1 MSADKSPNAPAP
13 AGSGLAD
20 VQSRPDDRALAID
33 WVGVKGLG
41 YPITVLD
48 RARGRQQT
56 VGKVTMLV
64 RLPQEQKG
72 THMSRFVQI
81 LGEHHTEITLSSVHS
96 MLGEMQERLGSERA
110 RIEVAFPYFIT
121 KKAPVTGSQG
131 LVGYNV
137 QLAGRTGIRDRMEL
151 KVDVPVTTLCPC
163 SKEISEAGAHNQRG
177 TVTVLVRLRGMLWL
191 EELVEIVERCAS
203 CEVYS
208 VLKRPDE
215 KYVTE
220 RAYQHP
226 VFVED
231 LLRDIAAELMQR
243 EVVEHFSVE
252 VETIES
258 IHDHNA
264 YGYVCRTR
272 DDENPTGWR

>member
-1 MSADKSPNAPAP
+1 MSGKQTP
-13 AGSGLAD
+13 GSTSSLVD
-20 VQSRPDDRALAID
+20 VQARRDDRALAID
-33 WVGVKGLG
+33 WVGVKGLK

-48 RARGRQQT
+48 RVRGKQAT
-56 VGKVTMLV
+56 VGSITMLV

-72 THMSRFVQI
+72 THMSRFVEI
-81 LGEHHTEITLSSVHS
+81 LGENHTEITLASVQS
-96 MLGEMQERLGSERA
+96 MLQEMQQRLGSERA
-110 RIEVAFPYFIT
+110 RVEVAFPYFIT
-121 KKAPVTGSQG
+121 KEAPVTGARG
-131 LVGYNV
+131 LVGYNI
-137 QLAGRTGIRDRMEL
+137 QLAGRTGICDRLEL
-151 KVDVPVTTLCPC
+151 RVEVPVTTLCPC

-177 TVTVLVRLRGMLWL
+177 AVTVLVRLQGMLWL

-231 LLRDIAAELMQR
+231 LLREIASELMLR
-243 EVVEHFSVE
+243 EVVEHFVIE

-264 YGYVCRTR
+264 YGYLSRTR
-272 DDENPTGWR
+272 DESTESGWR

>member
-1 MSADKSPNAPAP
+1 MMTGNQPP
-13 AGSGLAD
+13 GSTTALVD
-20 VQSRPDDRALAID
+20 VQSRTDDRALAID
-33 WVGVKGLG
+33 WVGIKGLK

-48 RARGRQQT
+48 RARGTQAT
-56 VGKVTMLV
+56 VGSVTMLV

-81 LGEHHTEITLSSVHS
+81 LGEHHTEITLSSVQS
-96 MLGEMQERLGSERA
+96 MLHEMQQRLGSERA
-110 RIEVAFPYFIT
+110 RIEVRFPYFIT
-121 KKAPVTGSQG
+121 KEAPVTGARG
-131 LVGYNV
+131 LVDYNV
-137 QLAGRTGIRDRMEL
+137 QLAGRTGICDRLEL
-151 KVDVPVTTLCPC
+151 RVEVPVTTLCPC
-163 SKEISEAGAHNQRG
+163 SKEISESGAHNQRG
-177 TVTVLVRLRGMLWL
+177 AVTVLVRLNGMLWL

-231 LLRDIAAELMQR
+231 LLREIACELMGR
-243 EVVEHFSVE
+243 EVVEHFVVE

-258 IHDHNA
+258 IHAHNA
-264 YGYVCRTR
+264 YGYLSRTR
-272 DDENPTGWR
+272 DRSMESGWR

>member
-1 MSADKSPNAPAP
+1 MSGIQLP
-13 AGSGLAD
+13 GSSSSLVD
-20 VQSRPDDRALAID
+20 VQSRHDDRALAID
-33 WVGVKGLG
+33 WVGVKGLH

-48 RARGRQQT
+48 RARGKQQT
-56 VGKVTMLV
+56 VGMITMLV

-72 THMSRFVQI
+72 THMSRFVEI
-81 LGEHHTEITLSSVHS
+81 LGEHHTKITLASVQS
-96 MLGEMQERLGSERA
+96 MLQEMQRRLGSERA
-110 RIEVAFPYFIT
+110 RIEVRFPYFIT
-121 KKAPVTGSQG
+121 KKAPVTGAPG

-151 KVDVPVTTLCPC
+151 LVEVPVTTLCPC
-163 SKEISEAGAHNQRG
+163 SKEISEGGAHNQRG
-177 TVTVLVRLRGMLWL
+177 VVSVLVRLQGMLWL
-191 EELVEIVERCAS
+191 EELVEMVERCAS

-220 RAYQHP
+220 RAYKHP

-243 EVVEHFSVE
+243 DVVEHFVIE

-264 YGYVCRTR
+264 YGYLSRSR
-272 DDENPTGWR
+272 DAHAPTGWK

>member
-1 MSADKSPNAPAP
+1 MSSKQPP
-13 AGSGLAD
+13 GSTAILAD

-33 WVGVKGLG
+33 WVGVKGLK

-48 RARGRQQT
+48 RVRGKQAT
-56 VGKVTMLV
+56 VGSVTMLV

-72 THMSRFVQI
+72 THMSRFVEI
-81 LGEHHTEITLSSVHS
+81 LGEHHTEITLSSVQS
-96 MLGEMQERLGSERA
+96 MLQEMQQRLGSQRA
-110 RIEVAFPYFIT
+110 RLEVLFPYFIT
-121 KKAPVTGSQG
+121 KKAPVTGTQG

-137 QLAGRTGIRDRMEL
+137 QLAGRTGICDRLEL
-151 KVDVPVTTLCPC
+151 RVEVPVTTLCPC

-177 TVTVLVRLRGMLWL
+177 SVTVLVRLQGMLWL

-231 LLRDIAAELMQR
+231 LLREIASELMVR
-243 EVVEHFSVE
+243 EVVEHFVIE
-252 VETIES
+252 VETLES

-264 YGYVCRTR
+264 YGYLCRTR
-272 DDENPTGWR
+272 DRSTPSGWR

>member
-1 MSADKSPNAPAP
+1 MTTKQAS
-13 AGSGLAD
+13 GSSTDLAD
-20 VQSRPDDRALAID
+20 VQSRPDDRALAIN
-33 WVGVKGLG
+33 WVGVKGLS

-48 RARGRQQT
+48 RAVGQQAT
-56 VGKVTMLV
+56 VGSVSMLV

-72 THMSRFVQI
+72 THMSRFVEI
-81 LGEHHTEITLSSVHS
+81 LEEHHTEITLPSVQS
-96 MLGEMQERLGSERA
+96 MLQEMQERLGSERA

-121 KKAPVTGSQG
+121 KEAPVSRAKG
-131 LVGYNV
+131 LVGYQV
-137 QLAGRTGIRDRMEL
+137 QLAGRTGIRDRLEL
-151 KVDVPVTTLCPC
+151 RVEVPVTTLCPC
-163 SKEISEAGAHNQRG
+163 SKEISEVGAHNQRG
-177 TVTVLVRLRGMLWL
+177 SVTVLVRLRGMLWL
-191 EELVEIVERCAS
+191 EDLVEMVERSAS

-220 RAYQHP
+220 RAYRHP

-231 LLRDIAAELMQR
+231 LLREIAAELMQR
-243 EVVEHFSVE
+243 DVVEHFVVE

-264 YGYVCRTR
+264 YGYLCRTR
-272 DDENPTGWR
+272 DDDAPGGWI